1 MGDIGKAKVS
11 QSIDEECSEPSF
23 EGPKAMAGYAGVDNG
38 YARFNHVRIP
48 RRHMLSK
55 FAQVTREG
63 TYVKPPHD
71 KVSYGGV
78 SVSLSSEKL

>member
-1 MGDIGKAKVS
+1 MGN
-11 QSIDEECSEPSF
+11 QLF
-23 EGPKAMAGYAGVDNG
+23 LEGPKVMGGFAGNDNG

-48 RRHMLSK
+48 RWHMLSK

-63 TYVKPPHD
+63 KYVKPLHD

-78 SVSLSSEKL
+78 SYVLAVRICC